1 MFAGDVVSKI
11 RPEEQIFTV
20 EIFLGTFLVGIFY
33 VDCGKKIA
41 KIRTDN
47 T

>member
-1 MFAGDVVSKI
+1 MFASKI
-11 RPEEQIFTV
+11 LPEEQIFTG
-20 EIFLGTFLVGIFY
+20 EIFLGIFLVGIFY

-41 KIRTDN
+41 KIRANN